1 MRGLDQEIDIMRI
14 STNTIYETGTNLMLQ
29 QQEALIKTQQQ
40 LSTGRRILT
49 PSDDPIA
56 AAQALNI
63 SQSASLNE
71 QFSVNRSSASS
82 SLEFEENILSEVKQ
96 VLDKVKD
103 IISAANSPK
112 TDADRL
118 IYATD
123 LRSQLESLVGLANA
137 TDEKGQF
144 LFSGYQANTKPFV
157 QAGLNVQ
164 YMGDQ
169 GQRLN
174 QVGLSRQL
182 AVSDA
187 GTDIFERIKSGNG
200 VFVTAADTLNTGTG
214 VIDGGSVITPTSLT
228 GNNYEINFTVTAG
241 VTTYDILNTTTG
253 LPVSSG
259 NTYVNNN
266 TISFDGMQ
274 LNIKGD
280 PATGDK
286 FTVSPSSNQS
296 IFRTVSNLITALET
310 ASGGQA
316 GGTQLA
322 NNLNTAMQEIDNSI
336 EHVLTKQSAIG
347 ARLQEID
354 TLESVGSDQDI
365 QFEQLLSQLQDV
377 DFAKAISDLQRQ
389 QLYLQAAQQSYI
401 KISGLTLFDF
411 I

>member
-1 MRGLDQEIDIMRI
+1 MRI

-49 PSDDPIA
+49 PSDDPIS

-71 QFSVNRSSASS
+71 QYSVNRTSASS
-82 SLEFEENILSEVKQ
+82 SLGLEENILKQ
-96 VLDKVKD
+96 VTSLLQDVHESTVRAG
-103 IISAANSPK
+103 SASF
-112 TDADRL
+112 TDADRKML
-118 IYATD
+118 ATE
-123 LRSQLESLVGLANA
+123 LRGRLESLVGLANA

-144 LFSGYQANTKPFV
+144 LFSGYQASTKPFV
-157 QAGLNVQ
+157 QTGLNVQ

-174 QVGLSRQL
+174 QVGPARQL
-182 AVSDA
+182 AVSDS
-187 GTDIFERIKSGNG
+187 GIDMFERVKNGNG
-200 VFVTAADTLNTGTG
+200 VFATAANSVNTGTG
-214 VIDGGSVITPTSLT
+214 VIDVGSVIAPASLT
-228 GNNYEINFTVTAG
+228 GNNYEINFTVAAG
-241 VTTYDILNTTTG
+241 VTTYDIVNTTTG

-259 NTYVNNN
+259 NPYVNNN

-280 PATGDK
+280 PTNGDK
-286 FTVSPSSNQS
+286 FTVFPSSNQS
-296 IFRTVSNLITALET
+296 IFKTVSNLITALET
-310 ASGGQA
+310 PSSGQP
-316 GGTQLA
+316 GGTRLA
-322 NNLNTAMQEIDNSI
+322 NILSTTLQNIDNSL
-336 EHVLTKQSAIG
+336 EHVLEKRSSIG

-354 TLESVGSDQDI
+354 TLESVGSDQNI
-365 QFEQLLSQLQDV
+365 QFEQSLSQLQHV

-401 KISGLTLFDF
+401 KISGLSLFNF

>member
-1 MRGLDQEIDIMRI
+1 MRI

-49 PSDDPIA
+49 PSDDPIS

-71 QFSVNRSSASS
+71 QYSVNRTSASS
-82 SLEFEENILSEVKQ
+82 SLGLEENILKQ
-96 VLDKVKD
+96 VTSLLQDVHESTVRAG
-103 IISAANSPK
+103 SASF
-112 TDADRL
+112 TDADRKIL
-118 IYATD
+118 ATE
-123 LRSQLESLVGLANA
+123 LRGRLESLVGLANA

-144 LFSGYQANTKPFV
+144 LFSGYQASTKPFV
-157 QAGLNVQ
+157 QTGLDVQ

-174 QVGLSRQL
+174 QVGPARQL
-182 AVSDA
+182 AVSDS
-187 GTDIFERIKSGNG
+187 GIDMFERVKNGNG
-200 VFVTAADTLNTGTG
+200 VFATVANSVNTGTG
-214 VIDGGSVITPTSLT
+214 VIDVGSVIAPASLT
-228 GNNYEINFTVTAG
+228 GNNYEINFTVAAG
-241 VTTYDILNTTTG
+241 VTTYDIVNTTTG

-259 NTYVNNN
+259 NPYVQNN

-280 PATGDK
+280 PANGDK
-286 FTVSPSSNQS
+286 FTVSPSNNQS
-296 IFRTVSNLITALET
+296 IFKTVSNLITALET
-310 ASGGQA
+310 PSSGQP
-316 GGTQLA
+316 GGTRLA
-322 NNLNTAMQEIDNSI
+322 NILSTTLQNIDNSL
-336 EHVLTKQSAIG
+336 EHVLEKRSSIG

-354 TLESVGSDQDI
+354 TLESAGSDQNI
-365 QFEQLLSQLQDV
+365 QFEQSLSQLQHV

-401 KISGLTLFDF
+401 KISGLSLFNF

>member
-1 MRGLDQEIDIMRI
+1 MRI

-71 QFSVNRSSASS
+71 QYSVNRTSASS
-82 SLEFEENILSEVKQ
+82 SLGLEENILKQ
-96 VLDKVKD
+96 VTSLLQDVHE
-103 IISAANSPK
+103 SAVHAGSASLA
-112 TDADRL
+112 DADRKML
-118 IYATD
+118 ATE
-123 LRSQLESLVGLANA
+123 LRGRLESLVGLANT

-157 QAGLNVQ
+157 QAGLDVQ

-174 QVGLSRQL
+174 QVGPTRQL
-182 AVSDA
+182 AVSDS
-187 GTDIFERIKSGNG
+187 GIDMFERVKNGNG
-200 VFVTAADTLNTGTG
+200 VFATAADSANTGTG
-214 VIDGGSVITPTSLT
+214 IIDIGSVMTPTSLT
-228 GNNYEINFTVTAG
+228 GNNYEISFAVAAG
-241 VTTYDILNTTTG
+241 VTTYDIVNTTTG

-259 NTYVNNN
+259 NPYVQNN

-274 LNIKGD
+274 LSIKGA
-280 PATGDK
+280 PANGDK

-296 IFRTVSNLITALET
+296 IFKTVSNLITALEIPSSGQ
-310 ASGGQA
+310 SGG
-316 GGTQLA
+316 TRLA
-322 NNLNTAMQEIDNSI
+322 NTLSTALQNIDNSL
-336 EHVLTKQSAIG
+336 EHVLEKRSSIG

-354 TLESVGSDQDI
+354 TLESVGSDQNI
-365 QFEQLLSQLQDV
+365 QFEQSLSQLQDV

-389 QLYLQAAQQSYI
+389 QLYLQAAQQSYV
-401 KISGLTLFDF
+401 KISGLSLFNL